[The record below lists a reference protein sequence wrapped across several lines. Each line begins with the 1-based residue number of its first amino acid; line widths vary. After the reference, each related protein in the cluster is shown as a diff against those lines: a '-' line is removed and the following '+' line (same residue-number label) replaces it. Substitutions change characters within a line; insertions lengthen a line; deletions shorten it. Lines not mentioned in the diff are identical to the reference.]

1 MPDALEQTALDAMA
15 DLEGGQAARVGLG
28 EGGAPEL
35 AGGKFLQ
42 KTISGTLEEG
52 VPGPTEFGK
61 PAALC
66 HT

>member
-1 MPDALEQTALDAMA
+1 
-15 DLEGGQAARVGLG
+15 
-28 EGGAPEL
+28 L